1 MKMEKKWNDDKWE
14 DGQVN
19 DFWES
24 SSSEEEEDQVAT
36 KYTMSPH
43 DQKKQK
49 KWSKNLNK
57 AILNKQIYLEYQI
70 DQIKIMFNLKLQ
82 CR

>member
-43 DQKKQK
+43 D
-49 KWSKNLNK
+49 
-57 AILNKQIYLEYQI
+57 
-70 DQIKIMFNLKLQ
+70 
-82 CR
+82 